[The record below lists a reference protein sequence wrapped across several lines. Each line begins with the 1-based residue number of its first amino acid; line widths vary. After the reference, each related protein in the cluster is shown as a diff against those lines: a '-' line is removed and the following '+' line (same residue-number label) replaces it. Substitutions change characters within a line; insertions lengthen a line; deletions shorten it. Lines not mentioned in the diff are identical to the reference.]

1 MFNLSRSIFLYLLTV
16 VVVTAQST
24 APPPRGDS
32 YRLYSHFDHTMAIVV
47 MVLVGAFSFVWIL
60 SIYIRHYDESYPI
73 ATAAAAS
80 SAQRF
85 RPSGLD
91 PEVIENFPVFL
102 YSHVKNLKIAK
113 RALECAVCLSEF
125 EDDEALHVIPKCC
138 HVFHLDCID
147 AWLAYHVTCPVCRA
161 KLTPD
166 SDDIAL
172 PVELGSNTTESD
184 NNNTE
189 SSHPTR
195 QRVEQQNELRNSGS
209 KLRKGG
215 LNRASS
221 YDVVL
226 GREGNETERE
236 NNGEV
241 YTFSLDWSLND
252 STWGEHGKVPVK
264 VCGGIQEANCEKGGG
279 LKRASSYDDV
289 LEREGSWKKG
299 GEGSRRGKSN
309 IDRWVFSRTPP
320 FVSKTGPLKSPKGS
334 GGDWDDGSHSLR
346 GLTSVKEKL
355 YCLNLKAELGEKG
368 SSPRPSI

>member
-1 MFNLSRSIFLYLLTV
+1 MFNLSRSIFLYFLTV

-32 YRLYSHFDHTMAIVV
+32 YRLYSHFDPSMAIVV
-47 MVLVGAFSFVWIL
+47 MVLVGAFFFVWIL

-91 PEVIENFPVFL
+91 PKVIENFPVFL
-102 YSHVKNLKIAK
+102 YSHVKNLKIGK

-125 EDDEALHVIPKCC
+125 EDDETLRVIPKCC

-195 QRVEQQNELRNSGS
+195 QRVEQQNELVIHFTRSHSTGHSMIQPGENTERFMFRFAEE
-209 KLRKGG
+209 LRKQI
-215 LNRASS
+215 A
-221 YDVVL
+221 
-226 GREGNETERE
+226 
-236 NNGEV
+236 
-241 YTFSLDWSLND
+241 
-252 STWGEHGKVPVK
+252 
-264 VCGGIQEANCEKGGG
+264 KGGVESA
-279 LKRASSYDDV
+279 K
-289 LEREGSWKKG
+289 
-299 GEGSRRGKSN
+299 
-309 IDRWVFSRTPP
+309 TPP
-320 FVSKTGPLKSPKGS
+320 FVSKTGPFKGEFGWASSKSG
-334 GGDWDDGSHSLR
+334 GGDWDDRSHSWR

-355 YCLNLKAELGEKG
+355 CCLNLKVEPGEKG
-368 SSPRPSI
+368 SAPRPSN

>member
-32 YRLYSHFDHTMAIVV
+32 YRLYSHFDPTMAIVV
-47 MVLVGAFSFVWIL
+47 MVLVGAFFFVWIL

-73 ATAAAAS
+73 APAAAAS

-85 RPSGLD
+85 RPSGLY

-102 YSHVKNLKIAK
+102 YSHVKNLKIGK

-125 EDDEALHVIPKCC
+125 EDDEALRVIPKCC

-161 KLTPD
+161 KLSPD

-172 PVELGSNTTESD
+172 PVELGSDTTESD

-195 QRVEQQNELRNSGS
+195 QRIEQQNELVIHVDEETRPREKITGKFTRSHSTGHSMIQPGENTERFP
-209 KLRKGG
+209 L
-215 LNRASS
+215 S
-221 YDVVL
+221 YDV
-226 GREGNETERE
+226 
-236 NNGEV
+236 
-241 YTFSLDWSLND
+241 
-252 STWGEHGKVPVK
+252 
-264 VCGGIQEANCEKGGG
+264 
-279 LKRASSYDDV
+279 V

-320 FVSKTGPLKSPKGS
+320 FVSKTGPLKSPKGG
-334 GGDWDDGSHSLR
+334 GGDWDDGSHSWR
-346 GLTSVKEKL
+346 GLTSVEEKL